1 MVKRKTIRAVTML
14 VCMSIVSASCGFF
27 ADFEKQVAADI
38 KDNPVIR
45 THLGTIDSID
55 IDWSKTGDETGENV
69 FVFEISGPKGAGTLT
84 AECITVDAE
93 REDVVS
99 GTLRLASGKEFN
111 LFPMAG
117 DY

>member
-1 MVKRKTIRAVTML
+1 M
-14 VCMSIVSASCGFF
+14 
-27 ADFEKQVAADI
+27 
-38 KDNPVIR
+38 
-45 THLGTIDSID
+45 
-55 IDWSKTGDETGENV
+55 